1 MSFVGNADGGAE
13 RRAPGR
19 YHALDALSG
28 VAAFGVLVT
37 HCMQL
42 ALPEGTLNHTPLRI
56 LVNGRSFV
64 IFFFVLSG
72 FVLATAL
79 WNGSRRDGYWRYA
92 ARRFAR
98 LYPPYL
104 VAGLMG
110 MLLAAGTGH
119 IDLAGWLH
127 YLAFTGHPSGTA
139 INAPSWSLVYEIR
152 LSLAMP
158 LICFLILSK
167 PRATFW
173 AMIVFFLGVEALF
186 VYLKIGQFPYGSA
199 DPVAAAVITA
209 RFAVC
214 FAVGAFLA
222 WDYHGKRMFFAALA
236 RYPLASFIAAFVL
249 MSVLLDQLSL
259 IAAALLIVLA
269 LEWPVF
275 GRVLTMPVLLWLGRI
290 SYSLYLTH
298 PMLLDSL
305 KTMLAGIVPAPLIAA
320 LAIPLALLLAEC
332 FYEFVE
338 KPSIGWARRI
348 GTRTEKQLA
357 PSF

>member
-1 MSFVGNADGGAE
+1 MSFFGNGDGGAE
-13 RRAPGR
+13 RRAPDR
-19 YHALDALSG
+19 YHALDALRG

-37 HCMQL
+37 HCVQM
-42 ALPEGTLNHTPLRI
+42 AFPDGTLNHTPLRI
-56 LVNGRSFV
+56 FVNGRSFV

-79 WNGSRRDGYWRYA
+79 WKNSQRDSYWHYA
-92 ARRFAR
+92 TRRFAR

-110 MLLAAGTGH
+110 MLLAAGTGQV
-119 IDLAGWLH
+119 DLAGWLH
-127 YLAFTGHPSGTA
+127 YLTFTGHPSGTA
-139 INAPSWSLVYEIR
+139 VNAPSWSLVYEIR

-173 AMIVFFLGVEALF
+173 AMAVFFLCIEALI
-186 VYLKIGQFPYGSA
+186 VYHRIGQFPYGSA

-222 WDYHGKRMFFAALA
+222 WDYHGKRIFFAALA
-236 RYPLASFIAAFVL
+236 RYPLVGFVVALVL

-269 LEWPVF
+269 LEWPALSK
-275 GRVLTMPVLLWLGRI
+275 VLTMPVLLWLGRI

-298 PMLLDSL
+298 LVLLDSL
-305 KTMLAGIVPAPLIAA
+305 KTMLAGVVPVPLIAA
-320 LAIPLALLLAEC
+320 FAFPLALLLAEC

-348 GTRTEKQLA
+348 GTRTAKQLA